1 MRASRRR
8 WTSRTTGGLAA
19 LAMSMSALV
28 GLSGCSG
35 LAEVDGFWGARA
47 AEAGTGPD
55 RYFEL
60 IASNDP
66 AETARAESLAA
77 PQSSA
82 AAYARHLATR
92 QQAQRDQ
99 GRSRQPD
106 ELTEDD
112 GTYTSCRPDG
122 DGRDC
127 VEWADVE
134 VAGGRVAE
142 FTVAG
147 QPLRG
152 RLTLG
157 GGGKVEA
164 GRYGS
169 VEFVSA
175 YQSPVSNSLSVT
187 LVARSEDRPITVAS
201 YAARYRDPHGQQ
213 IKARR
218 SEGPLKLAA
227 RATGRVAVVLPDAA
241 PGGTLEIELIDAK
254 DTTRAARATVRVG

>member
-1 MRASRRR
+1 MRASRWR
-8 WTSRTTGGLAA
+8 RTTRTSGGLAA
-19 LAMSMSALV
+19 LALSISCLV

-35 LAEVDGFWGARA
+35 LGGDGFWVPRA
-47 AEAGTGPD
+47 AEARTAAG

-66 AETARAESLAA
+66 AETAKAESLAA

-99 GRSRQPD
+99 GTSRQPD

-112 GTYTSCRPDG
+112 GTYTSCRQDG

-127 VEWADVE
+127 VEWADVA
-134 VAGGRVAE
+134 VSGGRVAE
-142 FTVAG
+142 FSVAG

-157 GGGKVEA
+157 GGGTVKA
-164 GRYGS
+164 GR
-169 VEFVSA
+169 
-175 YQSPVSNSLSVT
+175 
-187 LVARSEDRPITVAS
+187 
-201 YAARYRDPHGQQ
+201 
-213 IKARR
+213 
-218 SEGPLKLAA
+218 
-227 RATGRVAVVLPDAA
+227 
-241 PGGTLEIELIDAK
+241 
-254 DTTRAARATVRVG
+254 